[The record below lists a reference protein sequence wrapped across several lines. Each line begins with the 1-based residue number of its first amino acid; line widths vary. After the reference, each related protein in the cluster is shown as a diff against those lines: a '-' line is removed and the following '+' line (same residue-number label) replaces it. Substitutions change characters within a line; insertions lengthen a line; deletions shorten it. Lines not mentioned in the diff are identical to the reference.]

1 MRTLRLSKGMSPE
14 SRKKVYGSMC
24 RESWNFQSYKRSWQD
39 IRKRKPSIWKRVRVR
54 QFDSL
59 FSGWRVRGSGARGF
73 FILRILPF
81 IHHHASLQKKT
92 KHDSWSSRNWHQKV
106 LHLWE
111 FGRRW
116 LTDSPSEQGSS
127 EPWNPGLADWIPDI
141 KAFLS
146 LVKKQMK
153 RIPSQWL
160 FPPLSPRMNS
170 PVTQDSPV
178 LQLPNSPHCLL
189 ISAIPWQ
196 ALKLLTFCNNYV
208 TNCCAF
214 IHVGHLCQT
223 CLLCFLFGCVMGPK
237 VPASVQ
243 HVKSG

>member
-14 SRKKVYGSMC
+14 SRKKVYGSMW
-24 RESWNFQSYKRSWQD
+24 RGSWNFQSYKRSWQD
-39 IRKRKPSIWKRVRVR
+39 IRKRKRSIWKRVRVR

-81 IHHHASLQKKT
+81 IHHYASLQKKT

-127 EPWNPGLADWIPDI
+127 EPRNPGLADWIPDI
-141 KAFLS
+141 KASSAWWRSKWKESLCSDCFPPFPPKWTLLSPKTHQSSNFQILPTASLS
-146 LVKKQMK
+146 L
-153 RIPSQWL
+153 PSHGK
-160 FPPLSPRMNS
+160 P
-170 PVTQDSPV
+170 
-178 LQLPNSPHCLL
+178 
-189 ISAIPWQ
+189 
-196 ALKLLTFCNNYV
+196 
-208 TNCCAF
+208 
-214 IHVGHLCQT
+214 
-223 CLLCFLFGCVMGPK
+223 
-237 VPASVQ
+237 
-243 HVKSG
+243 